1 MPRQEPQRAAI
12 IKPRSAQIRAPGEIF
27 WVCIT
32 DNVTESARRF
42 DGFQDLD
49 ELAVGTGF
57 GLRYDFG
64 LFLLRLDMGFK
75 THNPVLPKGSRW
87 NFNYQLKNANP
98 TLGINYPF

>member
-1 MPRQEPQRAAI
+1 MPAKQKLIPMSSVEELGDPSTHVFKSGSCVRP
-12 IKPRSAQIRAPGEIF
+12 KK
-27 WVCIT
+27 
-32 DNVTESARRF
+32 
-42 DGFQDLD
+42 DLD

-75 THNPVLPKGSRW
+75 THNPVMPKGERW
-87 NFNYQLKNANP
+87 NLNYRLKNANP